1 MGQSQSQNE
10 NIQQKPLQPVS
21 LSSFMQL
28 ESSYSF
34 TDRLAK
40 VVFTK
45 NSKIVIAFGEGDI
58 KVLDP
63 NANFNC
69 VLSVNRESETTDCIN
84 SLIELSDGNLLTVLN
99 STNHIKIFSIK
110 GNKYEEEKRI
120 TNRRGVDSII
130 ELSKNRFASK
140 RYDDITIWSGEAP
153 YETIAVLNEACNKYR
168 TNFIKMKNQ
177 SERLVYESDD
187 VLHIWNLNTYQSES
201 KIKNIS
207 YSCHIESDDKL
218 IIGGGAM
225 MWIINSNSWNV
236 ERTVNFGTN
245 KGPSSMM
252 ILRDG
257 NLLVGNSLK
266 FFAIYDIKNN
276 SITRDARDN
285 SNYENLQKNVQ
296 NVCVDEVINGYTALY
311 SINERTF
318 LSLRGNEQKVFELW
332 EY

>member
-110 GNKYEEEKRI
+110 DNKYEEVKRI
-120 TNRRGVDSII
+120 TNRRGVDAII
-130 ELSKNRFASK
+130 ELSKNRSA
-140 RYDDITIWSGEAP
+140 
-153 YETIAVLNEACNKYR
+153 
-168 TNFIKMKNQ
+168 
-177 SERLVYESDD
+177 
-187 VLHIWNLNTYQSES
+187 
-201 KIKNIS
+201 
-207 YSCHIESDDKL
+207 
-218 IIGGGAM
+218 
-225 MWIINSNSWNV
+225 
-236 ERTVNFGTN
+236 
-245 KGPSSMM
+245 
-252 ILRDG
+252 
-257 NLLVGNSLK
+257 
-266 FFAIYDIKNN
+266 
-276 SITRDARDN
+276 
-285 SNYENLQKNVQ
+285 
-296 NVCVDEVINGYTALY
+296 
-311 SINERTF
+311 
-318 LSLRGNEQKVFELW
+318 
-332 EY
+332 